1 MYFDITYLI
10 LVLPAVIFSLWASA
24 KVNGTYRKYKN
35 LGTSS
40 GMTGAQA
47 ARLILD
53 RNGLRNV
60 RIMKIDGQLT
70 DHYDPRNQTISLS
83 QDIHDGS
90 SAVAV
95 GIAAHEV
102 GHAIQHAESYTPLK
116 IRNAIIPVT
125 SIGSQLSIPLVLLG
139 LFLSRVS
146 QDFILLAYGGIALFG
161 LVVVFQ
167 LLTLPTEFNASS
179 RALAK
184 IGEYGILRED
194 ETKPVKK
201 VLSAA
206 AMTYVA
212 ALAVSLVQL
221 LRLLLIVSGG
231 RRRR

>member
-1 MYFDITYLI
+1 M
-10 LVLPAVIFSLWASA
+10 
-24 KVNGTYRKYKN
+24 
-35 LGTSS
+35 
-40 GMTGAQA
+40 
-47 ARLILD
+47 
-53 RNGLRNV
+53 
-60 RIMKIDGQLT
+60 
-70 DHYDPRNQTISLS
+70 
-83 QDIHDGS
+83 
-90 SAVAV
+90 
-95 GIAAHEV
+95 
-102 GHAIQHAESYTPLK
+102 
-116 IRNAIIPVT
+116 T

-146 QDFILLAYGGIALFG
+146 QDFILLAYGGIVLFG

-231 RRRR
+231 RRRS

>member
-1 MYFDITYLI
+1 MYFDITYII

-70 DHYDPRNQTISLS
+70 DHYDPRNRTISLS

-206 AMTYVA
+206 AITYVA

>member
-1 MYFDITYLI
+1 MYFDITYII

-70 DHYDPRNQTISLS
+70 DHYDPRNRTISLS

-125 SIGSQLSIPLVLLG
+125 SIGSQLSIPLVILG

-231 RRRR
+231 RRRS

>member
-1 MYFDITYLI
+1 MYFDITYII

-70 DHYDPRNQTISLS
+70 DHYDPRNRTISLS

-231 RRRR
+231 RRRN

>member
-1 MYFDITYLI
+1 MYFDITYII

-70 DHYDPRNQTISLS
+70 DHYDPRNRTISLS

-146 QDFILLAYGGIALFG
+146 QDFILLAYGGIVLFG

-231 RRRR
+231 RRRS

>member
-1 MYFDITYLI
+1 MYFDITYII

-70 DHYDPRNQTISLS
+70 DHYDPRNRTISLS

-231 RRRR
+231 RRRS

>member
-1 MYFDITYLI
+1 MYFDITYII

-70 DHYDPRNQTISLS
+70 DHYDPRNRTISLS

-102 GHAIQHAESYTPLK
+102 GHALQHAESYTPLK

-231 RRRR
+231 RRRN

>member
-1 MYFDITYLI
+1 MYFDITYII

-70 DHYDPRNQTISLS
+70 DHYDPRNRTISLS

-102 GHAIQHAESYTPLK
+102 GHAIQHAEK
-116 IRNAIIPVT
+116 A
-125 SIGSQLSIPLVLLG
+125 Q
-139 LFLSRVS
+139 
-146 QDFILLAYGGIALFG
+146 
-161 LVVVFQ
+161 
-167 LLTLPTEFNASS
+167 TEHHATHVE
-179 RALAK
+179 RIDQRKHHGAGQKEPEQA
-184 IGEYGILRED
+184 
-194 ETKPVKK
+194 
-201 VLSAA
+201 
-206 AMTYVA
+206 
-212 ALAVSLVQL
+212 
-221 LRLLLIVSGG
+221 
-231 RRRR
+231 

>member
-1 MYFDITYLI
+1 MYFDITYII

-70 DHYDPRNQTISLS
+70 DHYDPRNRTISLS

-116 IRNAIIPVT
+116 IRNTIIPVT

-231 RRRR
+231 RRRS